1 MSRVRTASP
10 IADVDRIAEEH
21 DVTLEETGEKSRRF
35 EAFGRIFDISEVA
48 PGKVGLFSI
57 RSTPKE
63 ASGDDSYSSAYEGNE
78 THDTLR
84 RLFRRTALW
93 RAKEAVA

>member
-10 IADVDRIAEEH
+10 ISDVDKMAREEGIES
-21 DVTLEETGEKSRRF
+21 LEETGEKSRRF
-35 EAFGRIFDISEVA
+35 EAFGRIFDIAEVS

-63 ASGDDSYSSAYEGNE
+63 AEGDDNYSSAYEGTE
-78 THDTLR
+78 THATIR
-84 RLFRRTALW
+84 RLFRRSVKW
-93 RAKEAVA
+93 RERVA